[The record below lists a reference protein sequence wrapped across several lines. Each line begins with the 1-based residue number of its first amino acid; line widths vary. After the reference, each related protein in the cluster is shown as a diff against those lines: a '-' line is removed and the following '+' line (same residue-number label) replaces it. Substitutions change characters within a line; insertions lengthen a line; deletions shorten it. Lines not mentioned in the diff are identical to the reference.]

1 MRLHPNLS
9 AGPLTR
15 GAAPYLF
22 LAPALVFGV
31 IFFALPLVGLLYLS
45 FTNWNSLAPPRWVG
59 FANYAYLFA
68 RDPVFLKTLANT
80 FLFTLGAVGV
90 GVPASLV
97 LARSFSRSRFQSIW
111 RSIYALPMVTN
122 VVAVG
127 FIWWFVLADPWGIL
141 NRGLALVGIAGPAWL
156 NDPSIAMVSVIM
168 VFIWMH
174 LGQNMLLFSAGLGAI
189 DESLHEAARIDGA
202 GETRIFWAITLP
214 LLRPMILFV
223 LVTSTITAVS
233 YFALILVLTEG
244 GPVNSTNVTAL
255 YVYGMAF
262 TDLRLGRASAAAY
275 VLLTVIFLIS
285 LLQLRALRRGGLE
298 TYG

>member
-1 MRLHPNLS
+1 MS
-9 AGPLTR
+9 ASATHTVTHR
-15 GAAPYLF
+15 AVPYLF
-22 LAPALVFGV
+22 LMPALLFGAVFFV
-31 IFFALPLVGLLYLS
+31 LPLAGCLYLS
-45 FTNWNSLAPPRWVG
+45 FTSWNSLSPPRWIG
-59 FANYAYLFA
+59 WANYAYLFG
-68 RDPVFLKTLANT
+68 RDPIFLKTLGNT
-80 FLFTLGAVGV
+80 FLFALGAVGF

-97 LARSFSRSRFQSIW
+97 LARSFSGSRFQALW

-127 FIWWFVLADPWGIL
+127 FIWWFVLADPWGVL

-156 NDPSIAMVSVIM
+156 NDPSTAMISVIM

-189 DESLHEAARIDGA
+189 DEALHEAARMDGA
-202 GETRIFWAITLP
+202 GEARIFWMITLP

-223 LVTSTITAVS
+223 IVTSTITAVS

-244 GPVNSTNVTAL
+244 GPVNSTNVSAL

-275 VLLTVIFLIS
+275 VLLAVIFLIS
-285 LLQLRALRRGGLE
+285 LFQLRALRRGGLE
-298 TYG
+298 AYA